1 MYIYLCIFIIHFH
14 KYIYIY
20 IYVCIFKKII
30 SIQDFNLKPRKSN
43 FFATPNTRNKGLPI
57 TFYSITATC
66 CLRPP
71 PPKKKE
77 NSLKLTVRGLG
88 SNELPFLGF
97 GLLPGARLILLGT
110 VTFSGFFGW
119 ASAWSLRVGICRSH
133 WKHCCQWFKAKKA
146 ALQRMIFPPNKFGME
161 GHMRL
166 NYTFLMA

>member
-14 KYIYIY
+14 KYIYTY

-71 PPKKKE
+71 PPKKKKTPW
-77 NSLKLTVRGLG
+77 NWQFVGLVQMSFLFWVSASCQVLGWYFWGLSLFPAFSDEHLLEVFVLESVAATGSIAANDSKLRRRHCKGWYF
-88 SNELPFLGF
+88 LPTNL
-97 GLLPGARLILLGT
+97 
-110 VTFSGFFGW
+110 
-119 ASAWSLRVGICRSH
+119 AWKVI
-133 WKHCCQWFKAKKA
+133 WD
-146 ALQRMIFPPNKFGME
+146 
-161 GHMRL
+161 
-166 NYTFLMA
+166 